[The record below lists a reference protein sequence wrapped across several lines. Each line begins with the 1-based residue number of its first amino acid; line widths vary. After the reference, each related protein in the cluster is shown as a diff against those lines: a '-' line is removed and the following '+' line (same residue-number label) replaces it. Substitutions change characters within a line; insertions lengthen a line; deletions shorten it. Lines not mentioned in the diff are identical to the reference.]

1 MKKSTRITYIW
12 QRVLMAV
19 VFVVGIVGLILNDDE
34 SVKSEYLFICAQS
47 AMFLIV
53 SFLPNF
59 LRKFELDIPDF
70 IYIIF
75 IFFCLAHFF
84 CGEILGF
91 FVKIKWWD
99 SLLHT
104 FSGMIIAL
112 LSFSLI
118 NLLNKNA
125 NNFKLSIGFMALFA
139 FSMAIAIG
147 VIWEIIEFSVDSWFG
162 TNMQRAY
169 ISTMNGRGAPLFGQE
184 ALADTMKDLILDSI
198 GAGVVCIIC
207 IIAVCKNKIK
217 VEDLSF
223 IKKKKKVVMM
233 DNEDVVNLEKRMTQ
247 PAIENNERV
256 LALETNLKINN
267 ESGFEIISNAEDEIK
282 ENDENLKD
290 TNEILTE
297 SKNLTKKKNQVNSK
311 NKNISKNSG
320 AKSKAKTKTS
330 SKAKNTKKKN

>member
-1 MKKSTRITYIW
+1 MKIKKVTRITYIW

-19 VFVVGIVGLILNDDE
+19 VFIVGLLGVILNDDE
-34 SVKSEYLFICAQS
+34 SVKAEYLFVCAQS

-75 IFFCLAHFF
+75 ICFCLAHFF

-99 SLLHT
+99 SVLHT

-118 NLLNKNA
+118 NLLNKNSKGFQL
-125 NNFKLSIGFMALFA
+125 NIGFAALFA
-139 FSMAIAIG
+139 FSLAVSIG
-147 VIWEIIEFSVDSWFG
+147 VIWEIIEFVADVWFG

-169 ISTMNGRGAPLFGQE
+169 VSTMNGRGAALVGQS
-184 ALADTMKDLILDSI
+184 ALTDTMKDLILDSI
-198 GAGVVCIIC
+198 GAGVVCLVC

-217 VEDLSF
+217 IEDLSF
-223 IKKKKKVVMM
+223 IRKKKKVIMM
-233 DNEDVVNLEKRMTQ
+233 DADGVGSLENKMSKGSGVAANNDVQ
-247 PAIENNERV
+247 EN
-256 LALETNLKINN
+256 I
-267 ESGFEIISNAEDEIK
+267 EIK
-282 ENDENLKD
+282 EDLQNIEQKD
-290 TNEILTE
+290 
-297 SKNLTKKKNQVNSK
+297 SSKKKK
-311 NKNISKNSG
+311 L
-320 AKSKAKTKTS
+320 AK
-330 SKAKNTKKKN
+330 

>member
-1 MKKSTRITYIW
+1 MKIKKVTRITYIW

-19 VFVVGIVGLILNDDE
+19 VFVVGLLGVILNDDQ
-34 SVKSEYLFICAQS
+34 SVKSEYLFVCAQS
-47 AMFLIV
+47 VMFLIV

-99 SLLHT
+99 SVLHT

-118 NLLNKNA
+118 NLLNKNS
-125 NNFKLSIGFMALFA
+125 NGFKLNIVFAAIFA
-139 FSMAIAIG
+139 FSLTITIG
-147 VIWEIIEFSVDSWFG
+147 VLWEIIEFTTDSCFG

-169 ISTMNGRGAPLFGQE
+169 VSTMNGRGVALVGQS

-198 GAGVVCIIC
+198 GAAVVCVIC
-207 IIAVCKNKIK
+207 VIAVCMKKID

-233 DNEDVVNLEKRMTQ
+233 
-247 PAIENNERV
+247 
-256 LALETNLKINN
+256 
-267 ESGFEIISNAEDEIK
+267 NAEDVGNLDMKASKSKVVIDT
-282 ENDENLKD
+282 ENSDETSNVEVEQSDVDTENNLH
-290 TNEILTE
+290 E
-297 SKNLTKKKNQVNSK
+297 KNNDLIENPNGFIK
-311 NKNISKNSG
+311 NKSNLIKNRKT
-320 AKSKAKTKTS
+320 AKAKK
-330 SKAKNTKKKN
+330 

>member
-1 MKKSTRITYIW
+1 MKIKKVTRITYIW

-19 VFVVGIVGLILNDDE
+19 VFIVGLLGVILNDDE
-34 SVKSEYLFICAQS
+34 SVKAEYLFVCAQS

-75 IFFCLAHFF
+75 ICFCLAHFF

-99 SLLHT
+99 SVLHT

-118 NLLNKNA
+118 NLLNKNSKGFQL
-125 NNFKLSIGFMALFA
+125 NIGFAALFA
-139 FSMAIAIG
+139 FSLAVSIG
-147 VIWEIIEFSVDSWFG
+147 VIWEIIEFVADVWFG

-169 ISTMNGRGAPLFGQE
+169 VSTMNGRGAALVGQS
-184 ALADTMKDLILDSI
+184 ALTDTMKDLILDSI
-198 GAGVVCIIC
+198 GAGVVCLVC

-217 VEDLSF
+217 IEDLSF
-223 IKKKKKVVMM
+223 IRKKKKVIMM
-233 DNEDVVNLEKRMTQ
+233 DADGVGSLENKMSKGSGVAANNDVQ
-247 PAIENNERV
+247 EN
-256 LALETNLKINN
+256 I
-267 ESGFEIISNAEDEIK
+267 EIK
-282 ENDENLKD
+282 EDLQNIEQ
-290 TNEILTE
+290 
-297 SKNLTKKKNQVNSK
+297 KNSSKKKK
-311 NKNISKNSG
+311 L
-320 AKSKAKTKTS
+320 AK
-330 SKAKNTKKKN
+330 

>member
-1 MKKSTRITYIW
+1 MKIKKVTRITYIW

-19 VFVVGIVGLILNDDE
+19 VFIVGLLGVILNDDE
-34 SVKSEYLFICAQS
+34 SVKSEYLFVCAQS

-75 IFFCLAHFF
+75 ICFCLAHFF

-99 SLLHT
+99 SVLHT

-118 NLLNKNA
+118 NLLNKNSSD
-125 NNFKLSIGFMALFA
+125 FKLNIGFAALFA
-139 FSMAIAIG
+139 FSLAVSIG
-147 VIWEIIEFSVDSWFG
+147 AIWEIIEYLADVWFG

-169 ISTMNGRGAPLFGQE
+169 VSTMSGRGAALVGQS

-198 GAGVVCIIC
+198 GAGVVCLIC
-207 IIAVCKNKIK
+207 ILAVCKNKIK
-217 VEDLSF
+217 IEDLSF
-223 IKKKKKVVMM
+223 IRKKKKVVVM
-233 DNEDVVNLEKRMTQ
+233 DSENIENLENKVSKS
-247 PAIENNERV
+247 AEE
-256 LALETNLKINN
+256 
-267 ESGFEIISNAEDEIK
+267 NAESLTQ
-282 ENDENLKD
+282 ENDIAEVD
-290 TNEILTE
+290 
-297 SKNLTKKKNQVNSK
+297 SKNLKQEPISKTKKL
-311 NKNISKNSG
+311 
-320 AKSKAKTKTS
+320 AKQ
-330 SKAKNTKKKN
+330 KK

>member
-1 MKKSTRITYIW
+1 MKIKKVTRITYIW

-19 VFVVGIVGLILNDDE
+19 VFIVGLLGVILNDDE
-34 SVKSEYLFICAQS
+34 SVKAEYLFVCAQS

-75 IFFCLAHFF
+75 ICFCLAHFF

-99 SLLHT
+99 SVLHT

-118 NLLNKNA
+118 NLLNKNSKGFQL
-125 NNFKLSIGFMALFA
+125 NIGFAALFA
-139 FSMAIAIG
+139 FSLAVSIG
-147 VIWEIIEFSVDSWFG
+147 VIWEIIEFVADLWFG

-169 ISTMNGRGAPLFGQE
+169 VSTMNGRGAALVGQY
-184 ALADTMKDLILDSI
+184 ALTDTMKDLILDSI
-198 GAGVVCIIC
+198 GAGVVCLVC

-217 VEDLSF
+217 IEDLSF
-223 IKKKKKVVMM
+223 IRKKKKVIMM
-233 DNEDVVNLEKRMTQ
+233 DADGVGSLENKISKGSGVEANNDVQ
-247 PAIENNERV
+247 EN
-256 LALETNLKINN
+256 I
-267 ESGFEIISNAEDEIK
+267 EIK
-282 ENDENLKD
+282 EDLQNIEQ
-290 TNEILTE
+290 
-297 SKNLTKKKNQVNSK
+297 KNSSKKKK
-311 NKNISKNSG
+311 L
-320 AKSKAKTKTS
+320 AK
-330 SKAKNTKKKN
+330 

>member
-1 MKKSTRITYIW
+1 MKKATRITYIW

-19 VFVVGIVGLILNDDE
+19 VFVVGVVGLILNKDE
-34 SVKSEYLFICAQS
+34 SVKSEYLFVCAQS

-59 LRKFELDIPDF
+59 LKKFELDIPDF

-139 FSMAIAIG
+139 FSMTIAIG
-147 VIWEIIEFSVDSWFG
+147 VIWEIIEFSADSWFG

-169 ISTMNGRGAPLFGQE
+169 VSTMNGRGAPLIGQD

-207 IIAVCKNKIK
+207 IIAVAKNKIK

-223 IKKKKKVVMM
+223 IKKKKKFVMM
-233 DNEDVVNLEKRMTQ
+233 DNEDVENLEKRMTQ
-247 PAIENNERV
+247 PVIENKGEA
-256 LALETNLKINN
+256 LALETNLETNSELNVEVLLNVKAEFKETDESLN
-267 ESGFEIISNAEDEIK
+267 ETK
-282 ENDENLKD
+282 EVLPETKNTAK
-290 TNEILTE
+290 
-297 SKNLTKKKNQVNSK
+297 SKGT
-311 NKNISKNSG
+311 SKNSET
-320 AKSKAKTKTS
+320 KSKAKSKTSTKTS
-330 SKAKNTKKKN
+330 SKAKSTKKKN